1 MVAWGGGQ
9 VLDAEAVDWY
19 TCALKGSPVSRQN
32 HLRVIIEAFPMRTL
46 VHLFLLVYTGV
57 ALAAGIPD
65 PLVVKVS
72 DRVHALIGPMEFPNP
87 GNQGYMVNSTVIE
100 GKTGVILIDT
110 GFTDEIGA
118 HLARH
123 VAKLTRKP
131 VKVIINTRH
140 HGDHTFGN
148 AAFPDALVISSEM
161 CRKLLVEGEAEWL
174 ATVEGAVGRKFP
186 NTRAVPATQVYAN
199 KTRTDLEID
208 GVRLT
213 FWVPEAAHT
222 AGDMMIWLPEER
234 VLVAGDVLVQD
245 IIPNFRDAN
254 VRLWIDTLAEVKAM
268 PAKVIIPGHG
278 PLMNVEDV
286 ARMHVRMARLYA
298 GIQAGYK
305 AGLTDSEIRKQLD
318 LSEWRPLH
326 RFAEQMG
333 GNINRAYLEI
343 EAESF

>member
-1 MVAWGGGQ
+1 MRP
-9 VLDAEAVDWY
+9 LL
-19 TCALKGSPVSRQN
+19 AL
-32 HLRVIIEAFPMRTL
+32 FMM
-46 VHLFLLVYTGV
+46 LFTGA

-65 PLVVKVS
+65 PLVVKVN
-72 DRVHALIGPMEFPNP
+72 DRVHALIGPMEFPNR

-110 GFTDEIGA
+110 GFSDEIGA

-131 VKVIINTRH
+131 VKVIINTHH

-148 AAFPDALVISSEM
+148 AAFPGALVISSEM
-161 CRKLLVEGEAEWL
+161 CRKLLIEGEAEWL
-174 ATVEGAVGRKFP
+174 ATLESAVGRKFP

-208 GVRLT
+208 GVKLT

-222 AGDMMIWLPEER
+222 AGDMLIWLPEER
-234 VLVAGDVLVQD
+234 VLVGGDVLVQG
-245 IIPNFRDAN
+245 IIPNFRDAS
-254 VRLWIDTLAEVKAM
+254 VRLWIDTLAEVKAL

-278 PLMNVEDV
+278 PLMNVEDAARLH
-286 ARMHVRMARLYA
+286 ARMAKLYA

-326 RFAEQMG
+326 RFDEQMG
-333 GNINRAYLEI
+333 GNINRTYLEI

>member
-1 MVAWGGGQ
+1 MR
-9 VLDAEAVDWY
+9 
-19 TCALKGSPVSRQN
+19 ALVC
-32 HLRVIIEAFPMRTL
+32 
-46 VHLFLLVYTGV
+46 LFLLCFAG
-57 ALAAGIPD
+57 AAAAAGIPD
-65 PLVVKVS
+65 PRVIKVT

-100 GKTGVILIDT
+100 GETGVILIDT

-123 VAKLTRKP
+123 VARLTSKP
-131 VKVIINTRH
+131 VKVIINTHH

-148 AAFPDALVISSEM
+148 AAFPGALVISSEM
-161 CRKLLVEGEAEWL
+161 CRKLLLEGEAEWL

-199 KTRTDLEID
+199 KTRTDVVMD
-208 GVRLT
+208 GVKLT

-222 AGDMMIWLPEER
+222 HGDMMVWLPGEG
-234 VLVAGDVLVQD
+234 VLVGGDVLVQD
-245 IIPNFRDAN
+245 IMPNFRDAN

-278 PLMNVEDV
+278 PLMEV
-286 ARMHVRMARLYA
+286 ADAARLHERMARLYA

-305 AGLTDSEIRKQLD
+305 AGLSDSEIRKQLD